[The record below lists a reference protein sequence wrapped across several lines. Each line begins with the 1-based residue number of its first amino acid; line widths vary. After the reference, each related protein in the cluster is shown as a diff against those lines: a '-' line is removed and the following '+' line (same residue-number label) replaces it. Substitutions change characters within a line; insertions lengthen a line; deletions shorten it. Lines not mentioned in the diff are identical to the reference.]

1 MYFTHLLK
9 QIKMKIGFES
19 YHSLVKPS
27 PPNPVLYWYPLY
39 IKQLILNW
47 NCVFMNFVIWL
58 NSLKQQNIRKP
69 YVSVFHRLIV
79 SFVSFFFHSS
89 THFCFWETRCNTM
102 PQYLQFYYLYFVSSI
117 YVPYENGQ
125 NLLLSTIKSLIFK
138 HVFKSKWKLS
148 CYPFNIYNK
157 F

>member
-27 PPNPVLYWYPLY
+27 PPNPFLYWYPLY
-39 IKQLILNW
+39 IKQLLNW
-47 NCVFMNFVIWL
+47 NCVFNEFC
-58 NSLKQQNIRKP
+58 N
-69 YVSVFHRLIV
+69 LIKLSETTKHKKTISISIS
-79 SFVSFFFHSS
+79 SFDCIICFFFFHSS
-89 THFCFWETRCNTM
+89 THLCFWETRCYTM
-102 PQYLQFYYLYFVSSI
+102 PQYLQFYYLYFVNSI